1 MEFLIETLKGASLHV
16 HAVWLALTYIAVIL
30 AMSVDFV
37 AGLRKARA
45 AGIAS
50 NSRGYKMTTEKAAKY
65 FLPMLCLTCVDVMTS
80 VILPAPFFTM
90 LMGGFNIFC
99 EWKSVMESTHDKQE
113 MRDAANTLNVIV
125 KNKDDIAAIVMQGM
139 DLMVKKQELESNN
152 NNINPNT
159 IENETESNEHQA
171 AGDH

>member
-1 MEFLIETLKGASLHV
+1 
-16 HAVWLALTYIAVIL
+16 
-30 AMSVDFV
+30 
-37 AGLRKARA
+37 
-45 AGIAS
+45 
-50 NSRGYKMTTEKAAKY
+50 
-65 FLPMLCLTCVDVMTS
+65 MLCLTCVDVMTS

-152 NNINPNT
+152 NNINQNT

-171 AGDH
+171 AGGH

>member
-1 MEFLIETLKGASLHV
+1 MEFLLETLKGASLHV

-152 NNINPNT
+152 NNINQNT

-171 AGDH
+171 AGGH

>member
-152 NNINPNT
+152 NNINQNT

-171 AGDH
+171 AGGH

>member
-1 MEFLIETLKGASLHV
+1 MEIFIETMKGASLHI
-16 HAVWLALTYIAVIL
+16 HAVWLALTYIAVLL
-30 AMSVDFV
+30 AMAIDFV
-37 AGLRKARA
+37 AGLRKAKA

-65 FLPMLCLTCVDVMTS
+65 FLPMLCLTCVDIMTS

-113 MRDAANTLNVIV
+113 MREAANTLNVIV
-125 KNKDDIAAIVMQGM
+125 KNKDDIVGIITQAME
-139 DLMVKKQELESNN
+139 LMAKKQELESKNN
-152 NNINPNT
+152 NTNQNT
-159 IENETESNEHQA
+159 IEHEEESNEH
-171 AGDH
+171 

>member
-50 NSRGYKMTTEKAAKY
+50 NSRGYKLTTEKAAKY

-125 KNKDDIAAIVMQGM
+125 KNKDDIAAIVMQAM

-171 AGDH
+171 AGGH

>member
-80 VILPAPFFTM
+80 VILPAPFFPM

-125 KNKDDIAAIVMQGM
+125 KNKDDIAAIVMQAM

-171 AGDH
+171 AGGH

>member
-1 MEFLIETLKGASLHV
+1 MEFLVETLKNASLHI
-16 HAVWLALTYIAVIL
+16 HAVWLAIAYIAVIL
-30 AMSVDFV
+30 AMAIDFV
-37 AGLRKARA
+37 AGLRKAKA

-65 FLPMLCLTCVDVMTS
+65 FLPMLCLTCVDIMTS

-113 MRDAANTLNVIV
+113 MREAANTLNVIV
-125 KNKDDIAAIVMQGM
+125 KNKDDIVGIITQAME
-139 DLMVKKQELESNN
+139 LMAKKQELESKNN
-152 NNINPNT
+152 NTNQNT
-159 IENETESNEHQA
+159 IEHEEESNEH
-171 AGDH
+171 

>member
-1 MEFLIETLKGASLHV
+1 MEIFIETMKRASLHI

-30 AMSVDFV
+30 AMAIDFV
-37 AGLRKARA
+37 AGLRKAKA

-65 FLPMLCLTCVDVMTS
+65 FLPMLCLTCVDIMTS

-113 MRDAANTLNVIV
+113 MREAANTLNVIV
-125 KNKDDIAAIVMQGM
+125 KNKDDIVGIITQAME
-139 DLMVKKQELESNN
+139 LMAKKQELESKNN
-152 NNINPNT
+152 NTNQNT
-159 IENETESNEHQA
+159 IEHEEESNEH
-171 AGDH
+171 

>member
-1 MEFLIETLKGASLHV
+1 MEIFIETMKRASLHI

-30 AMSVDFV
+30 AMAIDFV
-37 AGLRKARA
+37 AGLRKAKA

-50 NSRGYKMTTEKAAKY
+50 NSRGYKMTIEKAAKY
-65 FLPMLCLTCVDVMTS
+65 FLPMLCLTCVDLMTS

-113 MRDAANTLNVIV
+113 MREAANTLNVIV
-125 KNKDDIAAIVMQGM
+125 KNKDDIVGIITQAME
-139 DLMVKKQELESNN
+139 LMAKKQELESKNN
-152 NNINPNT
+152 NTNQNT
-159 IENETESNEHQA
+159 IEHEEESNEH
-171 AGDH
+171 

>member
-65 FLPMLCLTCVDVMTS
+65 FLPMLCLTCVDIMTS

-113 MRDAANTLNVIV
+113 MREAANTLNVIV
-125 KNKDDIAAIVMQGM
+125 KNKDDIVGIITQAMEM
-139 DLMVKKQELESNN
+139 MSKKQELESKNN
-152 NNINPNT
+152 NTNQNT
-159 IENETESNEHQA
+159 IEHEEESNEH
-171 AGDH
+171 

>member
-1 MEFLIETLKGASLHV
+1 MEIFIETMKGASLHI

-30 AMSVDFV
+30 AMAIDFV
-37 AGLRKARA
+37 AGLRKAKA

-65 FLPMLCLTCVDVMTS
+65 FLPMLCLTCVDIMTS
-80 VILPAPFFTM
+80 VILLAPFFTM

-113 MRDAANTLNVIV
+113 MREAANTLNVIV
-125 KNKDDIAAIVMQGM
+125 KNKDDIVGIITQAME
-139 DLMVKKQELESNN
+139 LMAKKQELESKNN
-152 NNINPNT
+152 NTNQNT
-159 IENETESNEHQA
+159 IEHEEESNEH
-171 AGDH
+171 

>member
-1 MEFLIETLKGASLHV
+1 MEIFIETMKGASLHI

-30 AMSVDFV
+30 AMAIDFV
-37 AGLRKARA
+37 AGLRKAKA

-65 FLPMLCLTCVDVMTS
+65 FLPMLCLTCVDIMTS

-90 LMGGFNIFC
+90 LMAGFNIFC

-113 MRDAANTLNVIV
+113 MREAANTLNVIV
-125 KNKDDIAAIVMQGM
+125 KNKDDIVGIITQAME
-139 DLMVKKQELESNN
+139 LMAKKQELESKNN
-152 NNINPNT
+152 NTNQNT
-159 IENETESNEHQA
+159 IEHEEESNEH
-171 AGDH
+171 

>member
-1 MEFLIETLKGASLHV
+1 
-16 HAVWLALTYIAVIL
+16 
-30 AMSVDFV
+30 
-37 AGLRKARA
+37 
-45 AGIAS
+45 
-50 NSRGYKMTTEKAAKY
+50 
-65 FLPMLCLTCVDVMTS
+65 
-80 VILPAPFFTM
+80 
-90 LMGGFNIFC
+90 MGGFNIFC

-125 KNKDDIAAIVMQGM
+125 KNKDDIAAIVMQAM

-171 AGDH
+171 AGGH

>member
-65 FLPMLCLTCVDVMTS
+65 FLPMLGLPCVDVMTS

-125 KNKDDIAAIVMQGM
+125 KNKDDIAAIVMQAM

-171 AGDH
+171 AGGH

>member
-50 NSRGYKMTTEKAAKY
+50 NSRGYK
-65 FLPMLCLTCVDVMTS
+65 MTS

-125 KNKDDIAAIVMQGM
+125 KNKDDIAAIVMQAM

-171 AGDH
+171 AGGH

>member
-1 MEFLIETLKGASLHV
+1 MKGASLHI

-30 AMSVDFV
+30 AMAVDFV
-37 AGLRKARA
+37 AGLRKAKK

-65 FLPMLCLTCVDVMTS
+65 FLPMLCLTCVDIMTS

-113 MRDAANTLNVIV
+113 MRDAANTFNVIV
-125 KNKDDIAAIVMQGM
+125 KNKDDIAAIVTQTIE
-139 DLMVKKQELESNN
+139 LMVKKQELESAKKNN
-152 NNINPNT
+152 QT
-159 IENETESNEHQA
+159 QTTEEA
-171 AGDH
+171 

>member
-1 MEFLIETLKGASLHV
+1 MEFLLETLKGASLHV
-16 HAVWLALTYIAVIL
+16 PAVWLALTYIAVIL

-37 AGLRKARA
+37 EGLRKARA
-45 AGIAS
+45 AGNAT
-50 NSRGYKMTTEKAAKY
+50 NSRGYKKTTEKAAKY
-65 FLPMLCLTCVDVMTS
+65 VLPMLCLTCVDVMTS

-113 MRDAANTLNVIV
+113 MGDAANTLNVIV
-125 KNKDDIAAIVMQGM
+125 KNKDDIAAIVMQAM

-171 AGDH
+171 AGGH

>member
-1 MEFLIETLKGASLHV
+1 MEIFIETMKGASLHI

-30 AMSVDFV
+30 AMAVDFV
-37 AGLRKARA
+37 AGLRKAKK

-65 FLPMLCLTCVDVMTS
+65 FLPMLCLTCVDLMTS

-113 MRDAANTLNVIV
+113 MREAANTFNVIV
-125 KNKDDIAAIVMQGM
+125 KNKDDIAAIVTQTIDM
-139 DLMVKKQELESNN
+139 MVKKQE
-152 NNINPNT
+152 
-159 IENETESNEHQA
+159 IENSKKNNTTEKQEEV
-171 AGDH
+171 

>member
-171 AGDH
+171 AGGH

>member
-1 MEFLIETLKGASLHV
+1 MEFLLETLKGASLHV

-125 KNKDDIAAIVMQGM
+125 KNKDDIAAIVMQAM

-171 AGDH
+171 AGGH

>member
-1 MEFLIETLKGASLHV
+1 MKGASLHI

-30 AMSVDFV
+30 AMAVDFV
-37 AGLRKARA
+37 AGLRKAKK

-65 FLPMLCLTCVDVMTS
+65 FLPMLCLTCVDLMTS

-113 MRDAANTLNVIV
+113 MREAANTFNVIV
-125 KNKDDIAAIVMQGM
+125 KNKDDIAAIVTQTIDM
-139 DLMVKKQELESNN
+139 MVKKQE
-152 NNINPNT
+152 
-159 IENETESNEHQA
+159 IENSKKNNTTEKQEEV
-171 AGDH
+171 

>member
-1 MEFLIETLKGASLHV
+1 MEFLLETLKGASLHV

-125 KNKDDIAAIVMQGM
+125 KNKDDIAAIVMQAM

-152 NNINPNT
+152 NNINQNT

-171 AGDH
+171 AGGH

>member
-125 KNKDDIAAIVMQGM
+125 KNKDDIAAIVMQAM

-152 NNINPNT
+152 NNINQNT
-159 IENETESNEHQA
+159 IENETESNEH
-171 AGDH
+171 

>member
-1 MEFLIETLKGASLHV
+1 MKGASLHI

-30 AMSVDFV
+30 AMAVDFV
-37 AGLRKARA
+37 AGLRKAKK

-65 FLPMLCLTCVDVMTS
+65 FLPMLCLTCVDIMTS

-113 MRDAANTLNVIV
+113 MRDAANTFNVIV
-125 KNKDDIAAIVMQGM
+125 KNKDDIAAIVTQTIE
-139 DLMVKKQELESNN
+139 LMVKKQELESAKKNN
-152 NNINPNT
+152 QT
-159 IENETESNEHQA
+159 QTQEEA
-171 AGDH
+171 

>member
-1 MEFLIETLKGASLHV
+1 MEIFIETMKGASLHI

-30 AMSVDFV
+30 AMAVDFV
-37 AGLRKARA
+37 AGLRKAKA

-90 LMGGFNIFC
+90 LMGGFNMFC

-113 MRDAANTLNVIV
+113 MRDAANTFNVIV
-125 KNKDDIAAIVMQGM
+125 KNKDDIAAIVTQTI
-139 DLMVKKQELESNN
+139 DLMVKKQELESKNN
-152 NNINPNT
+152 NTNQNT
-159 IENETESNEHQA
+159 IENEES
-171 AGDH
+171 

>member
-1 MEFLIETLKGASLHV
+1 MEIFIETMKRASLHI

-30 AMSVDFV
+30 AMAIDFV
-37 AGLRKARA
+37 AGLRKAKA

-65 FLPMLCLTCVDVMTS
+65 FLPMLCLTCVDIMTS

-113 MRDAANTLNVIV
+113 MREAANTLNVIV
-125 KNKDDIAAIVMQGM
+125 KNKDDIVGIITQAME
-139 DLMVKKQELESNN
+139 LMAKKQELESKNN
-152 NNINPNT
+152 NTNQNT
-159 IENETESNEHQA
+159 IEHEEESNEHQA
-171 AGDH
+171 AGGH

>member
-1 MEFLIETLKGASLHV
+1 MEIFIETMKGASLHI

-30 AMSVDFV
+30 AMAIDFV
-37 AGLRKARA
+37 AGLRKAKA

-65 FLPMLCLTCVDVMTS
+65 SLPMLCLTCVDIMTS

-113 MRDAANTLNVIV
+113 MREAANTLNVIV
-125 KNKDDIAAIVMQGM
+125 KNKDDIVGIITQAME
-139 DLMVKKQELESNN
+139 LMAKKQELESKNN
-152 NNINPNT
+152 NTNQNT
-159 IENETESNEHQA
+159 IEHEEESNEH
-171 AGDH
+171 

>member
-80 VILPAPFFTM
+80 VILPAPFFTI

-125 KNKDDIAAIVMQGM
+125 KNKDDIAAIVMQAM

-171 AGDH
+171 AGGH